1 MGKVL
6 FLSHR
11 IPYPPDKGEK
21 IRAWNILK
29 YLAADHDI
37 FLGCL
42 ADVAVSEQDLEFLKN
57 FCADFFCVSIN
68 KSIRKLKA
76 LTSLSHGRPL
86 TLAYFDDRRLKRWVD
101 RTLAA
106 HAIDLIYVYSTAM
119 APYVI
124 DVAHPHRVLD
134 MVDIDSEKW
143 RAYAHASAWP
153 QRLVWAYEAR
163 TLFDFEVRCAEIFD
177 RTFFVS
183 DDECAQFRKLVPRAS
198 GKTDWVANGVDLE
211 RFSPD
216 FLAPSPFPAN
226 KLAMV
231 FTGNMDYRPN
241 IDAVSWFADAV
252 FPGLKAKF
260 PHAAFYIVGA
270 NPTSA
275 VRRLARRENVFV
287 TGRVADTRPY
297 LHHAT
302 LVVAPLRIA
311 AGVQNKVLEAMAMAK
326 PVLATSGAVTG
337 IAVHPAIDV
346 LIADEAAAMIDLAG
360 QFFAGAYPQLG
371 LQALRLVREHY
382 SWALSLERLNTVL
395 AARAGADST

>member
-29 YLAADHDI
+29 HLAASNDI

-42 ADVAVSEQDLEFLKN
+42 ADVAVSDKDFEFLRN
-57 FCADFFCVSIN
+57 FCADFFCALINASIH
-68 KSIRKLKA
+68 KLKA
-76 LTSLSHGRPL
+76 LTSLSQGLPL

-143 RAYAHASAWP
+143 RAYARASAWP
-153 QRLVWAYEAR
+153 QRLVWCYEAR
-163 TLFDFEVRCAEIFD
+163 TLFDFEVRCAATFD

-183 DDECAQFRKLVPRAS
+183 NDECAQFKTLVPNARA
-198 GKTDWVANGVDLE
+198 KTDWVANGVDLE
-211 RFSPD
+211 HFSPD
-216 FLAPSPFPAN
+216 FAAPSPFPAN

-252 FPGLKAKF
+252 FPGIKARF

-270 NPTSA
+270 NPTAA
-275 VRRLARRENVFV
+275 VRRLARQQNVFV
-287 TGRVADTRPY
+287 TGRVVDTRPY
-297 LHHAT
+297 LCHAT

-326 PVLATSGAVTG
+326 PVLATSGAITG
-337 IAVHPAIDV
+337 IAARPAIDV
-346 LIADEAAAMIDLAG
+346 LVADEAATMIDLAG
-360 QFFAGAYPQLG
+360 QCFTGAYPQLG
-371 LQALRLVREHY
+371 WEAHRLVRDHY
-382 SWALSLERLNTVL
+382 SWTLSLERLSTVL
-395 AARAGADST
+395 APPAD